1 MIVTDHQRC
10 EWTTKMQIFKGNFQ
24 NLVTCLLVLSSRE
37 SLTQKDDIGES
48 EEEKVAGGQILR
60 GGFLWE
66 NLRSYLLPPLQ
77 SSERGLKETDHCR
90 NLMWPLPP
98 LAGPGKLSSLGRQK
112 RIWA

>member
-77 SSERGLKETDHCR
+77 SSERGLKETDH
-90 NLMWPLPP
+90 
-98 LAGPGKLSSLGRQK
+98 
-112 RIWA
+112 